1 MLTQK
6 LITVELDNK
15 KIFSISVLIG
25 FIYFLSFNCLYI
37 LNPADVIWLLRPTDI
52 AQAFLGWLYF
62 KETPFLQYPLGLN
75 PDYAMLAGNS
85 IIYTDSIPILALLF
99 KYLRWFLPHP
109 FQYFGWWM
117 LTCIILQYYFAA
129 KLLSTKITCNL
140 TILLGA
146 LLFLFTDNL
155 VLYFRIAGGQFSLA
169 SQFLILASLYFA
181 LREKFLFRHWLWL
194 ILLALLIHIYY
205 ACPVMTI
212 FIFDLIGRV
221 YKREMGVK
229 SAFIFSA
236 AALSASLAVMHAS
249 GYFSYALKDI
259 QNTDF
264 WGTNLFS
271 LRIGLG
277 ATILLVL
284 AIGLIIKEKSIFKQ
298 SIKTVPLFLALA
310 CVLLYIF
317 SWGPNWQIAHHT
329 ILTLPQIPL
338 YTIFRNMHRFAL
350 PLTYLVMFFALLI
363 FSIKFGNKNKIL
375 VPILIGLVILQFYD
389 HRKNYFKTKQVL
401 KSSNRYLTDFGS
413 YSTEI
418 LSKDNLICTGMMS
431 KAAVDA
437 VYLFAVN
444 GKPSRCAFLARVTP
458 FEQISVSYF
467 AEKRNDKNSAYLI
480 ENVDD
485 NAYSKEL
492 WDYLKANFKETE
504 IVEVNG
510 YHFFL
515 PEE

>member
-1 MLTQK
+1 MFSR
-6 LITVELDNK
+6 LITAELDNK
-15 KIFSISVLIG
+15 KVFLFSVLIG
-25 FIYFLSFNCLYI
+25 FIYFLSYNCLYI
-37 LNPADVIWLLRPTDI
+37 LNPADVIWLLRPPDV

-62 KETPFLQYPLGLN
+62 KGTPFMQYPLGLN

-85 IIYTDSIPILALLF
+85 IIWTDSIPILAFVF
-99 KYLRWFLPHP
+99 KYVRWFLPHP

-117 LTCIILQYYFAA
+117 LICIILQYYFAA

-181 LREKFLFRHWLWL
+181 LRRKFLFRHWLCL
-194 ILLALLIHIYY
+194 ILLALLIQVYI
-205 ACPVMTI
+205 ACAVITI

-221 YKREMGVK
+221 YKKEVGVK
-229 SAFIFSA
+229 SAFILSA
-236 AALSASLAVMHAS
+236 AALLASLAVMHAS

-264 WGTNLFS
+264 WGTNIFS

-277 ATILLVL
+277 ATVLLVL
-284 AIGLIIKEKSIFKQ
+284 AIGLIIKERSIFKR
-298 SIKTVPLFLALA
+298 SIKAVPIFLAA
-310 CVLLYIF
+310 SCVLLYIF

-329 ILTLPQIPL
+329 ILALPQIPL
-338 YTIFRNMHRFAL
+338 YTVFRNMHRFAL

-389 HRKNYFKTKQVL
+389 HRKNYLKTRQIL
-401 KSSNRYLTDFGS
+401 KSSNQYLTDFGA
-413 YSTEI
+413 YTTEI
-418 LSKDNLICTGMMS
+418 LSKENLICTGMMS

-444 GKPSRCAFLARVTP
+444 RKPSRCYFIARATP
-458 FEQISVSYF
+458 FEQIGIGYF
-467 AEKRNDKNSAYLI
+467 AGKRNSNNSAYLI
-480 ENVDD
+480 ENIDD
-485 NAYSKEL
+485 SAYSKEL

-515 PEE
+515 SER